1 MRKTTGD
8 DDSQKK
14 EFVFRLFV
22 TGASPNSLK
31 ALSNIREI
39 CETHLKGKYSLEV
52 IDVYQ
57 NEELVQQEQIIA
69 LPLLVRKN
77 PLPEKKLIGDLSEK
91 EKVIKYLG
99 LEVK

>member
-1 MRKTTGD
+1 MRKTPRNHA
-8 DDSQKK
+8 SHEK
-14 EFVFRLFV
+14 EFVLRLFV

-31 ALSNIREI
+31 ALNNIREI
-39 CETHLKGKYSLEV
+39 CENHAKGNYSLEV

-57 NEELVQQEQIIA
+57 NAELVQQEQIIA

-77 PLPEKKLIGDLSEK
+77 PLPERKLIGDLSEK